1 MSLQQQQRVINN
13 LYSECET
20 LRAARR
26 SAIITRKI
34 EALTRSFK

>member
-1 MSLQQQQRVINN
+1 MSLHQHQRIINR
-13 LYSECET
+13 LYSECEQ
-20 LRAARR
+20 LRSARR